1 MKRLKRPVR
10 DFKCTKDEL
19 IEDWESILGLK
30 QKALEGN
37 DNSFKYLRNIYV
49 KGRDLAAC
57 VSYFY
62 PELTGIQDEC
72 LFLSAESMVA
82 DLALVHGDHKKLL
95 LGNQPIQFQTSKFKR
110 NNLTNLSTW
119 MNALF
124 LNAICRRSRGLA
136 QLTRM
141 NLDLLRPEAAV
152 RHPPQLEKKI
162 AAFQAFARN
171 DPQVGKKLVEA
182 QHATDPRLNQGFE
195 TEFILAFDVFHIHL
209 LALLIR
215 GEEQEFEDVL
225 YQALEAHHDY
235 WKIENAESVSSD
247 AFLSFPLIALA
258 GIAYNR
264 GMRFEIDSEYLPMRL
279 VRGEFDFSE
288 SNRTMNK

>member
-1 MKRLKRPVR
+1 MRSIIRPVR
-10 DFKCTKDEL
+10 GFKFSKDEI
-19 IEDWESILGLK
+19 IEDWELVLEYK
-30 QKALEGN
+30 ENALEPSE
-37 DNSFKYLRNIYV
+37 NSYKYLSDIY
-49 KGRDLAAC
+49 GEGCNLAC
-57 VSYFY
+57 RISYFY

-95 LGNQPIQFQTSKFKR
+95 LGDQPIQFQTSKFKR

-124 LNAICRRSRGLA
+124 LNAICRRTRGLA

-152 RHPPQLEKKI
+152 RHPPHLEKKV

-171 DPQVGKKLVEA
+171 DSKVGKKLIEA

-195 TEFILAFDVFHIHL
+195 TDFILAFDVFHVHL

-235 WKIENAESVSSD
+235 WNIENAESVSSD

-288 SNRTMNK
+288 SNRTMK